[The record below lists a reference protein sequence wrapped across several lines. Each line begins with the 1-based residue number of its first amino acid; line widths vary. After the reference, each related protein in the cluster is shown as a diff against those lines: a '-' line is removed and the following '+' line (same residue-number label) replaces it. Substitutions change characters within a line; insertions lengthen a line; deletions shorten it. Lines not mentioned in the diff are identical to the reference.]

1 MYCDV
6 TPDYGGGDLAML
18 PAESL
23 LATLGNC
30 LGLAIALTCMMKEIP
45 YEGMEVTVTGE
56 YVDGGSRVDNIRCE
70 VKMPQ
75 QLDDRQRALVEGA
88 KALCRVGNTL
98 SHGAKLEEVVL

>member
-1 MYCDV
+1 
-6 TPDYGGGDLAML
+6 ML

-45 YEGMEVTVTGE
+45 YQGMEVTVTGE
-56 YVDGGSRVDNIRCE
+56 YVDSGSRVDNIRCE

-75 QLDDRQRALVEGA
+75 PLDERQRALVEGA
-88 KALCRVGNTL
+88 KNLCRVGSTL
-98 SHGAKLEEVVL
+98 THGAKVEEVVL